1 MLSNRNPEWAQCR
14 QVARTTGTWLLEGSP
29 LMKPAHWQEPSL
41 SGGHPCARGAS
52 PGREGGKGGHWWA
65 QPQSVVSRRSSN
77 LATTLQETRPTAPK
91 LRRRHGPRD
100 LLQTHIPG
108 PQTSGDLGWGPLGRQ
123 HRENLGSG
131 PGVRL
136 LWCGC
141 GQPHGP
147 DDGKGLTGTALG
159 SSLLPAG
166 TNRGRGR
173 RYCSPGHSCHLV
185 TALDSVPGPV
195 PGPSLCHDPVR

>member
-1 MLSNRNPEWAQCR
+1 MGTVQAGRSNHRDIASRGQSAHEASSL
-14 QVARTTGTWLLEGSP
+14 ARAFSLWRAP
-29 LMKPAHWQEPSL
+29 LCERCQSW
-41 SGGHPCARGAS
+41 
-52 PGREGGKGGHWWA
+52 EGGKGGHWWA
-65 QPQSVVSRRSSN
+65 QPQSVVSRRSLK
-77 LATTLQETRPTAPK
+77 LAATLQETRPTAPK

>member
-1 MLSNRNPEWAQCR
+1 MGTVQAGRSNHRNTASRGQSAHK
-14 QVARTTGTWLLEGSP
+14 VSSLARAFSLWRAPLCERCQSWEG
-29 LMKPAHWQEPSL
+29 
-41 SGGHPCARGAS
+41 
-52 PGREGGKGGHWWA
+52 GREGGKGGHWWA
-65 QPQSVVSRRSSN
+65 QPQSVVSRRSLK
-77 LATTLQETRPTAPK
+77 LAATLQETCPTAPK

-108 PQTSGDLGWGPLGRQ
+108 PQTYGDLGWGPLGRQ

-173 RYCSPGHSCHLV
+173 WYCSPGHSCHLV